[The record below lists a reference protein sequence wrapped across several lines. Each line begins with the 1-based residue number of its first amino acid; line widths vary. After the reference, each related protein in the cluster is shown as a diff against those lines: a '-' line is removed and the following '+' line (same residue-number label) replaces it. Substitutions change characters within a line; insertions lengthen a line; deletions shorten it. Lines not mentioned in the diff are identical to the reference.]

1 MIHLFSSVSLKSDRI
16 ISMEGIRTLWV
27 KTPSQ
32 DIYFYKG
39 NDNLEVKEYLN
50 DLTVPAKVEK
60 TADALHLEIDFTAM
74 KLLGSMKHERMEIY
88 LPKNFFGQIY
98 AESASGNIYLEGEWN
113 LENVQIQAASGNIIS
128 GMLSAQHFLLKSKS
142 GNITIDA
149 ANGDRQF
156 STVSGNLEVRSG
168 SGDTK
173 ADTVSGNLR
182 INQIDGQA
190 VLNTVSGDLRAD
202 YHKIIGENKIH
213 SVSGNIHVTT
223 STSNQYALE
232 VSTKS
237 GNLKVNPDEFK
248 SVNRHDH
255 HVSALKGCDNRVN
268 IETSLVVTSV
278 SGNVIVI

>member
-1 MIHLFSSVSLKSDRI
+1 MIHLFNSVTLKSDRF

-32 DIYFYKG
+32 DIYFYRG
-39 NDNLEVKEYLN
+39 NDNLEVKEYLS
-50 DLTVPAKVEK
+50 DLIEPAKVEK
-60 TADALHLEIDFTAM
+60 MGDALRLEIDFTTRQI
-74 KLLGSMKHERMEIY
+74 LGSMKHERMELYI
-88 LPKNFFGQIY
+88 PQNFLGQIY

-113 LENVQIQAASGNIIS
+113 LENIQMQTASGNIIS

-142 GNITIDA
+142 GNIIVDT

-156 STVSGNLEVRSG
+156 STVSGNLEVSSG

-182 INQIDGQA
+182 INQINGAA
-190 VLNTVSGDLRAD
+190 VLSTVSGDLKAD
-202 YHKIIGENKIH
+202 YHKITGENKIH

-223 STSNQYALE
+223 PTTSQFTME
-232 VSTKS
+232 VSTQS
-237 GNLKVNPDEFK
+237 GNVIVNPDEFGA
-248 SVNRHDH
+248 VNRHDH
-255 HVSALKGCDNRVN
+255 HVTALKGCDNREN
-268 IETSLVVTSV
+268 IETSLIVNSV

>member
-1 MIHLFSSVSLKSDRI
+1 MIHLFNSVSLKSDRI
-16 ISMEGIRTLWV
+16 ISMEGVRTLWV

-39 NDNLEVKEYLN
+39 NDNLEVKEYLT
-50 DLTVPAKVEK
+50 DLIEPAKVEK
-60 TADALHLEIDFTAM
+60 MGDALRLEIDFTTRP
-74 KLLGSMKHERMEIY
+74 LLSMKHERMELYI
-88 LPKNFFGQIY
+88 PQNFLGQIY

-113 LENVQIQAASGNIIS
+113 LENLQMQTASGNIIS

-142 GNITIDA
+142 GNITVDT

-182 INQIDGQA
+182 INQINGEA
-190 VLNTVSGDLRAD
+190 VLNTVSGDLKAN
-202 YHKIIGENKIH
+202 YHQITGENKIH

-223 STSNQYALE
+223 STSSQFAME

-237 GNLKVNPDEFK
+237 GNVIVNPDEFK

-255 HVSALKGCDNRVN
+255 HVTALKGCDNREN